1 MLQIQKLWHAGLLM
15 TCNNRTMCRSHS
27 HTPASSPLPPAA
39 QVLEA
44 EYDAQKNIAPF
55 LENRVLRRIVQA
67 RLQHCNRSSSPRSSA

>member
-1 MLQIQKLWHAGLLM
+1 MACWAADDMQQQEMCA
-15 TCNNRTMCRSHS
+15 NRSSSHKAAS
-27 HTPASSPLPPAA
+27 LSPPASAT

-67 RLQHCNRSSSPRSSA
+67 RLQHCNRLSSVAQS

>member
-1 MLQIQKLWHAGLLM
+1 M
-15 TCNNRTMCRSHS
+15 TCNNRNMCRSQLLALSGIHQ
-27 HTPASSPLPPAA
+27 PPPPPAT

-67 RLQHCNRSSSPRSSA
+67 RLQHCK